1 MRGYIRYSSSAQQ
14 QFLPLIAT
22 AGVLDAIP
30 LEPTDPRAA
39 NLTLRFDALAEFA
52 NATAH
57 DATAA
62 VFDRFANMTTGL
74 AKLNPGYDV
83 HGHPLRP
90 PLTRTPNLKLVDYVV
105 SRRLF
110 ALWLNNGCL
119 PLTAE
124 HKLFRRIV
132 ADAPWPKPIAVYG
145 YDDTFPF
152 GGDLFE
158 AETTCVPEHSL
169 GQVAS
174 LVGGLSWWSNAEP
187 PVTTPLP
194 QPPPPPPVVFNASK
208 TYVALIVGDGD
219 NIGFVK
225 STRRDWMEQRV
236 ARCEAKACYP
246 LLWSLSPHTA
256 YLAPAWFRWYFAQAA
271 RTGRDWFVLPPSG
284 HLYAY
289 PSLMSDADQAAF
301 VAATE
306 ADCEL
311 LSTSAVVAWEFAGT
325 WEAAIRAYFPRYAAR
340 GVVQALF
347 ATNVPY
353 MLPVLAFGAHEYKLL
368 GPNKTVA
375 LFKPHEWRGPQQRSA
390 QEMASM
396 VNGWAA
402 GTIAAIYTTSD
413 GGLDLSLL
421 DEMVAML
428 GDHVEIVTHEQLAA
442 LARAAGSNYE

>member
-1 MRGYIRYSSSAQQ
+1 M
-14 QFLPLIAT
+14 
-22 AGVLDAIP
+22 
-30 LEPTDPRAA
+30 
-39 NLTLRFDALAEFA
+39 
-52 NATAH
+52 
-57 DATAA
+57 
-62 VFDRFANMTTGL
+62 
-74 AKLNPGYDV
+74 
-83 HGHPLRP
+83 
-90 PLTRTPNLKLVDYVV
+90 
-105 SRRLF
+105 
-110 ALWLNNGCL
+110 
-119 PLTAE
+119 
-124 HKLFRRIV
+124 
-132 ADAPWPKPIAVYG
+132 
-145 YDDTFPF
+145 
-152 GGDLFE
+152 
-158 AETTCVPEHSL
+158 
-169 GQVAS
+169 
-174 LVGGLSWWSNAEP
+174 
-187 PVTTPLP
+187 TTPLP
-194 QPPPPPPVVFNASK
+194 QPPPPPPVAFNASK

-325 WEAAIRAYFPRYAAR
+325 WEAAIREYFPRYAAR

-347 ATNVPY
+347 ATNV
-353 MLPVLAFGAHEYKLL
+353 LHAARARVWRHEFKLL
-368 GPNKTVA
+368 GPNNTVA
-375 LFKPHEWRGPQQRSA
+375 LFKPHEVARPAAAQRA
-390 QEMASM
+390 GDGVDGQRL
-396 VNGWAA
+396 GG

-413 GGLDLSLL
+413 GASTLSLL

-428 GDHVEIVTHEQLAA
+428 GDHVEIVTHQQLAA
-442 LARAAGSNYE
+442 SARGGI